1 MKKYMT
7 PSLKELTILNN
18 EMLCVSGDMDVD
30 TSKEVND
37 GLARKG
43 GWNSEN
49 WTDTEDTED

>member
-7 PSLKELTILNN
+7 PSLKELTIMNR

-30 TSKEVND
+30 PSQEVEG

-43 GWNSEN
+43 GWNA
-49 WTDTEDTED
+49 EDWIESSIDE